1 MESLRKTSEASTD
14 PALLTE
20 VELALAGLAR
30 VFSVEAGDDLAR
42 VRLQMVGARCK
53 LPGGHVPVPKGMGKM
68 TDRLAAELAPGS
80 LRLGHVV
87 KHVDWSLL
95 GGRSGTAAALS
106 TAAAGKIAVECHRK
120 TTDST
125 VLFTAD
131 YVVCTLPIGVLKDC
145 HQHLFFPKLPME
157 KASEGRSCCL
167 LVK

>member
-1 MESLRKTSEASTD
+1 MESLRKSPEATSD

-42 VRLQMVGARCK
+42 VRLQMVGARCT
-53 LPGGHVPVPKGMGKM
+53 LPGGHVPVSRGMGKM
-68 TDRLAAELAPGS
+68 TDTLASELAPGS

-95 GGRSGTAAALS
+95 GGWSSQGASS
-106 TAAAGKIAVECHRK
+106 TAGKIAVECHRK

-131 YVVCTLPIGVLKDC
+131 YVICTLPIGVLKDC
-145 HQHLFFPKLPME
+145 HQHLFFPKLPLE
-157 KASEGRSCCL
+157 KASDATC
-167 LVK
+167 KK